1 MSSAFKGGDD
11 KVVIMAKK
19 VEIKT
24 SENDASVEDF
34 LAAVDDEQRR
44 TDALN
49 VLEIFKKV
57 TGESPKMWGTAIVGF
72 GKRKVYR
79 SDGDELDWMI
89 TGFSPRK
96 ASLTLY
102 VLNGSPKQDELL
114 AKLGKQKAAGG
125 CLHIKKMSDVDEG
138 VLAELISASVAKAK
152 T

>member
-1 MSSAFKGGDD
+1 
-11 KVVIMAKK
+11 MAKK

-49 VLEIFKKV
+49 VLELFKKV
-57 TGESPKMWGTAIVGF
+57 TGEPPKMWGATIVGF
-72 GKRKVYR
+72 GNRKVYR
-79 SDGDELDWMI
+79 SDGGELDWLI

-102 VLNGSPKQDELL
+102 VLNGAPRQDDLL
-114 AKLGKQKAAGG
+114 TKLGKHKAAGG
-125 CLHIKKMSDVDEG
+125 CLHIKKMSDVDET
-138 VLAELISASVAKAK
+138 VLAVLIWASVEKAK
-152 T
+152 Q

>member
-1 MSSAFKGGDD
+1 
-11 KVVIMAKK
+11 MAKK

-44 TDALN
+44 MDALN

-57 TGESPKMWGTAIVGF
+57 TGEPPKMWGATIVGF
-72 GKRKVYR
+72 GNRKVYR
-79 SDGDELDWMI
+79 SDGGELDWLI

-96 ASLTLY
+96 TSLTLY
-102 VLNGSPKQDELL
+102 VLNGAPEQAELL
-114 AKLGKQKAAGG
+114 ARLGKHKASGG
-125 CLHIKKMSDVDEG
+125 CLHMKKMSDIDEK
-138 VLAELISASVAKAK
+138 VLEELISASVAKAK